1 MPEAVETAAKSV
13 GVDCETSALFLDT
26 LETVVVAL
34 GAEFNVVDTLA
45 VELAVGEADLEETA
59 ATTSDSSM

>member
-1 MPEAVETAAKSV
+1 M
-13 GVDCETSALFLDT
+13 
-26 LETVVVAL
+26 VVAL
-34 GAEFNVVDTLA
+34 GARSNVVDALV

>member
-1 MPEAVETAAKSV
+1 METAAKLV
-13 GVDCETSALFLDT
+13 GVDCETSALWVDMLAV
-26 LETVVVAL
+26 VVVAL
-34 GAEFNVVDTLA
+34 GAQSNVVDALV